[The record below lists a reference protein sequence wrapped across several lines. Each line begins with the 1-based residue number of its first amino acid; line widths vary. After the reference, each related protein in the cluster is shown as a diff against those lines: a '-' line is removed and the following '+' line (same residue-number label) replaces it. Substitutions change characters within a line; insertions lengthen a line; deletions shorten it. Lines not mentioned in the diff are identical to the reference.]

1 MRLKTWVSLGRQP
14 RRLNYGIDIRTAPDR
29 ALDSQRA
36 RGTKSGTPDDFPRR
50 RSATRLRRL
59 AGLARVERD
68 RGRRAI
74 GPYHR
79 RAGHPARARRARGA
93 DYRTPL
99 VPSQPSGAGKL
110 GPPRPLP
117 PRRAAAVA
125 RRARAALPVG
135 QRRDGRDRRPRR
147 DRGLIPSFRSKPILF
162 AEVKPSWRSV
172 ATPFED
178 RKSTRLNS
186 SH

>member
-1 MRLKTWVSLGRQP
+1 MRISDWSSDVCSSDL
-14 RRLNYGIDIRTAPDR
+14 
-29 ALDSQRA
+29 
-36 RGTKSGTPDDFPRR
+36 
-50 RSATRLRRL
+50 
-59 AGLARVERD
+59 
-68 RGRRAI
+68 RAI

-125 RRARAALPVG
+125 RRARAALTVG
-135 QRRDGRDRRPRR
+135 QRRDGRDRRPRPA
-147 DRGLIPSFRSKPILF
+147 RGLIPSFRYKTTLF
-162 AEVKPSWRSV
+162 AEVKPSWPSLE
-172 ATPFED
+172 TPFESGD
-178 RKSTRLNS
+178 GIFLFFFTPTFSG
-186 SH
+186 